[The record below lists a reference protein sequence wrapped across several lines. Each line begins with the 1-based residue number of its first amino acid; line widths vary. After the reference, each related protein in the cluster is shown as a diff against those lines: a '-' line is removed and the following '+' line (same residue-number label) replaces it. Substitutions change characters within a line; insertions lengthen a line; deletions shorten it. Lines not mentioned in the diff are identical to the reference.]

1 MINLNE
7 VFNKT
12 LNIVGVFGLI
22 SLLVILYQSDYVK
35 DLIRHEVVNIQSWS
49 TQKALDNPNAFVE
62 GNIADFEKMVNE
74 LQSKKVNL
82 SANKDLTQKE
92 IIVFQDEVEDLI
104 AENNYIYKLFDEAS
118 KEEKIQLEDQA
129 ANSIEMNNM
138 VIERNKRYITDN
150 INFISEIDGELI
162 NIETQLNEYRS
173 ALLDLSVMQKSISA
187 RETMSQF
194 TAGEF
199 KNLDQVMSK
208 VSALS
213 KHIKS
218 PKNNTL
224 RNTLRLND
232 TKRNF
237 LAGYETFLNSDKTKS
252 QDQNQ
257 NIDNSAVLELD

>member
-35 DLIRHEVVNIQSWS
+35 DIIKHEVVNIQSWNN
-49 TQKALDNPNAFVE
+49 QKALANPTAFVE
-62 GNIADFEKMVNE
+62 GNIADFEQIVIE
-74 LQSKKVNL
+74 LENNKVNL

-92 IIVFQDEVEDLI
+92 IIVFQNEVEDLT
-104 AENNYIYKLFDEAS
+104 AENNYIYKLYDDAS
-118 KEEKIQLEDQA
+118 KEEKIELEDQA
-129 ANSIEMNNM
+129 AKSIEMNNM
-138 VIERNKRYITDN
+138 VIERNKRYISDN
-150 INFISEIDGELI
+150 INFISEIDGELV
-162 NIETQLNEYRS
+162 NIETELNKYRS
-173 ALLDLSVMQKSISA
+173 ALLDLSIMQKSISA
-187 RETMSQF
+187 RETISQF
-194 TAGEF
+194 TADEF

-213 KHIKS
+213 NHIKS

-232 TKRNF
+232 TKRKF
-237 LAGYETFLNSDKTKS
+237 LSGYETFLNSDKTEY
-252 QDQNQ
+252 QDQSQ
-257 NIDNSAVLELD
+257 NMDNSAVLELD